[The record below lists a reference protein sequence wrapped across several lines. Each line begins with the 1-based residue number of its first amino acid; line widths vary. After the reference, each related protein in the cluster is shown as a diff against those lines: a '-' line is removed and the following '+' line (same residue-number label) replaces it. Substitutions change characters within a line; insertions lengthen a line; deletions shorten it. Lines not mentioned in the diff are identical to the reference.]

1 MIKFKVSNDFTKIE
15 VVDYSL
21 NFELNSLRKYF
32 RKKSKDANF
41 NCKGDDCFDF
51 FLSKDNKI
59 AIGLWKEVLNF
70 SKETGTEIEF
80 DGIESIKSNK
90 SNRANYEKFVNSL
103 YKGILTD
110 KGDPFY
116 PRDYQYEGAY
126 RALKYKFCCEELATS
141 AGKTSIF
148 FTYLSYLRFIK
159 KIDGDRKALLIV
171 PNVSLVNQTKNAF
184 EQYSNGLVDWNILA
198 VGGTKNNF
206 DIEEFKKCN
215 LLIITYQSLLNLIP
229 KCIDSR
235 LTNFIMKPI
244 KKGKEEER
252 NSEIVNLKRKLNE
265 AKILNLGSYFS
276 TVCVD
281 ESHKSRGNSI
291 GHILESCTNSE
302 YKLGLSG
309 TLKIEEDYSDFFR
322 IQERIGPLVMT
333 LGAKFLMDNNYS
345 PDIKIKQ
352 VFLEYDDYD
361 QIVREYVKIQSD
373 SELREKVKAQFF
385 DAKQFGKRMLE
396 IEKGI
401 IFDSEE
407 RLDFISRLIKK
418 IGQNTLILF
427 SDVKN
432 EYGLK
437 VSNKIKEW
445 NHNTFYIDGG
455 TDNVDR
461 EEFKDI
467 MESNDNVIIV
477 ASYGTFATGID
488 LKRVYHIVFIEST
501 KAEITIRQAIGRG
514 MRYLKDKDVVIIW
527 DIIDDLHGYSVR
539 HSNKR
544 LEIYKEQNFEI
555 LNPKRINLKD
565 FKRED

>member
-70 SKETGTEIEF
+70 SKETGIEIEF

-90 SNRANYEKFVNSL
+90 TNRANYEKFVNSL

-244 KKGKEEER
+244 KKGKEEDR

-309 TLKIEEDYSDFFR
+309 TLKIEEEYSDFFR

-455 TDNVDR
+455 TDNSDR

-467 MESNDNVIIV
+467 MENPNHFTILKFGDIEIKINQYARVPLTNKTIKLAKDITLEDDVDN
-477 ASYGTFATGID
+477 SW
-488 LKRVYHIVFIEST
+488 
-501 KAEITIRQAIGRG
+501 IGE
-514 MRYLKDKDVVIIW
+514 
-527 DIIDDLHGYSVR
+527 
-539 HSNKR
+539 NK
-544 LEIYKEQNFEI
+544 
-555 LNPKRINLKD
+555 
-565 FKRED
+565 